1 MKTTKWAKNKNN
13 KNKTKCMDKT
23 KAKTTTTT
31 KIYKITQIIINKK
44 MLQKDMDN
52 ESYIN
57 NKRNSN
63 NNIDNKNKI

>member
-31 KIYKITQIIINKK
+31 KIYKITQIIKNKK
-44 MLQKDMDN
+44 N
-52 ESYIN
+52 VT
-57 NKRNSN
+57 KRHGQ
-63 NNIDNKNKI
+63 